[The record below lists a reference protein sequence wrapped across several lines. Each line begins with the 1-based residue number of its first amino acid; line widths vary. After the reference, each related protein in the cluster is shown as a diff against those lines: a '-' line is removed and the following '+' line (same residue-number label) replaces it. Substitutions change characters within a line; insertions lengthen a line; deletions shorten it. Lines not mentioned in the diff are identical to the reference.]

1 MKPSVVCFSLAAALV
16 ARSDGRFTVL
26 RSSAEPL
33 GGLSAFLEKYIGA
46 CGPGSAPQCESAAS
60 SFRSH
65 ANAKRFFFAA
75 GDEAASL
82 LSAGRFDEATG
93 EWDLKLTP
101 FFAAGPYALT
111 QGTPRETDAAGNP
124 LIPLIVLRGKAPEGF
139 SASRLQRLISARE
152 LRIELVFTPQAV
164 WTLPSKRGGR
174 IRGVRSRIDG
184 LQVLSVRTGEVLAS
198 WP

>member
-1 MKPSVVCFSLAAALV
+1 VKPSLVCFSLAAALV

-93 EWDLKLTP
+93 ECDLKLTP